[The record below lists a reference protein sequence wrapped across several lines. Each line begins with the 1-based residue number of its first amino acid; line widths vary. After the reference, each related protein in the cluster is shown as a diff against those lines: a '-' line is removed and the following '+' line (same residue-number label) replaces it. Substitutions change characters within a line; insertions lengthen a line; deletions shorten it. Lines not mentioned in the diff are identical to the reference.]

1 MNTGFVL
8 KEGSKLFF
16 RGRRIS
22 FAAAAIFAV
31 VLSIVG
37 VFALGT
43 FYLLSFKNEI
53 ESRLEVVAFLSPDA
67 DSEELIGEF
76 STLEG
81 IVSGSAVS
89 SQEALEEFRRD
100 LGEDAE
106 LLDILDENPL
116 PPSIRL
122 KLTPEYRSRAQL
134 DALEEKL
141 LLFEGVDEVW
151 VDRNLL
157 DRLNKFLYI
166 LLGADAFVL
175 LLVGLSAVLVT
186 MLATRFAILDRRR
199 IIDLYWLMGVH
210 PRTLRAPYVIEGLF
224 EGLFGSIVAY
234 GIVFALHLILY
245 SLVGSM
251 GFPAWKLAAVL
262 LGLGLLFGW
271 LGSGL
276 AIDAFKLKRT

>member
-1 MNTGFVL
+1 MSAGFVFR
-8 KEGSKLFF
+8 EGSSLFF
-16 RGRRIS
+16 KGRRIS

-31 VLSIVG
+31 VLSIIG
-37 VFALGT
+37 IFALGT
-43 FYLLSFKNEI
+43 FYLVSFKNEI
-53 ESRLEVVAFLSPDA
+53 ESRLEVVVFLAPHA
-67 DSEELIGEF
+67 DSEELIREF
-76 STLEG
+76 ETIEG
-81 IVSGSAVS
+81 VVSGSAVS
-89 SQEALEEFRRD
+89 SEQALEEFRRE
-100 LGEDAE
+100 LGKDAE

-134 DALEEKL
+134 GDLEEKL
-141 LLFEGVDEVW
+141 ALFEGVQEVW

-157 DRLNKFLYI
+157 DRLNTFLYI

-210 PRTLRAPYVIEGLF
+210 PRTLRAPYVIEGLL

-234 GIVFALHLILY
+234 GIVFVLHLIL
-245 SLVGSM
+245 SPLLGSM
-251 GFPAWKLAAVL
+251 SFPFWELAAAL
-262 LGLGLLFGW
+262 LGLGLVFGW